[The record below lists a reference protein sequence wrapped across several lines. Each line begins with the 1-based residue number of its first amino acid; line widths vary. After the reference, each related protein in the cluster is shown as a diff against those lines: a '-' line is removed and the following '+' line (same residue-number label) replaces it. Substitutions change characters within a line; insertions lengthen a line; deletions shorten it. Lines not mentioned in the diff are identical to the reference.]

1 MSCTLRLICIN
12 DVYDIGRLPHY
23 ATARKVEA
31 DAASNVNNNS
41 TTTIGVLP
49 GDFVAPS
56 LLSSLDKGAGMIE
69 CLSQSGVDYVC
80 IGK

>member
-1 MSCTLRLICIN
+1 MACTLRLICIN

-23 ATARKVEA
+23 ATARREEGS
-31 DAASNVNNNS
+31 AAGV
-41 TTTIGVLP
+41 TLALGVLP

-56 LLSSLDKGAGMIE
+56 LLSSLDKGAGMID
-69 CLSQSGVDYVC
+69 CLSQAGMDFVC